1 MFDTIP
7 MVVDLT
13 RNGEYTQKTNDIQI
27 SMLLKYYN
35 SDILISQ
42 IDQKIANRNQ
52 FDLISPNLIDSF
64 ENNFNE
70 LRKKYPEDINN
81 ITDVRER
88 LYIDIINKI
97 QANCGIIDIV
107 DLGGV
112 NIYDL
117 TSVLYSFFISDYV
130 NNIIKLFANFIFT
143 QRTALYNDL
152 NLDQFKKDKDSS
164 NVHYKKVYNDPIIAV
179 IISKFNYILQSI
191 STLDMSFEQ
200 LITSGYYELDARAIS
215 ILKHV
220 ITVNDFYKIICYTAL
235 NDPNHHMLSEMK
247 LKLQALTQQQYPNAK
262 PIITF

>member
-13 RNGEYTQKTNDIQI
+13 RNGEYTQKTNDMQI

-152 NLDQFKKDKDSS
+152 NLDQFKKDKDSF
-164 NVHYKKVYNDPIIAV
+164 YNTLVIYGNEQKITASVIMLITKLFRLIFAWNTVIAIQYIAKAMIAPIIN
-179 IISKFNYILQSI
+179 IKTITETFF
-191 STLDMSFEQ
+191 STFF
-200 LITSGYYELDARAIS
+200 IR
-215 ILKHV
+215 
-220 ITVNDFYKIICYTAL
+220 
-235 NDPNHHMLSEMK
+235 LSLRE
-247 LKLQALTQQQYPNAK
+247 
-262 PIITF
+262 FR